1 MQTTTGRFQ
10 LNYESLV
17 ENYETGLST
26 QLRNFKSGP
35 EFLETWVHDTD
46 PRRSVLGIFEAAREA
61 GVEEL
66 KLDLGP
72 NSIDKLNVSSLGDE
86 LRELGQVRITTTV
99 DGAHITV
106 SFG

>member
-1 MQTTTGRFQ
+1 MQITTRRFQ

-35 EFLETWVHDTD
+35 DFLETWVHDAD
-46 PRRSVLGIFEAAREA
+46 PRRSVLGIFEAAKDA

-66 KLDLGP
+66 GLDLGFGA
-72 NSIDKLNVSSLGDE
+72 IGQFNVSTLGNE
-86 LRELGQVRITTTV
+86 LRELGEVRIATTES
-99 DGAHITV
+99 GARITV